1 MNGWDDGFIPEKEI
15 EEQLIPTLDDFSK
28 ATSLV
33 LPSGGVKG
41 VYLLG
46 ALQYLYEH
54 CGLDHIQ
61 SYYGTSI
68 GSIISG
74 LLIIGFTPLEILV
87 YICVHKIVL
96 LLLES
101 FTLTKILIEKSLL
114 DSTVF
119 TNILTSMIEGK
130 IGYVPTMGELV
141 TDYGKRLCVVT
152 ISRDSP
158 SSPLYISSESHPNL
172 SMVHALH
179 MSSSIPFIFGYATYD
194 NIQYFDGGVLDQFPI
209 LYASQREELVF
220 GVDISRPYQK
230 SDTLLIDLI
239 HIISLP
245 INYIGE
251 SFKKQLTRGCYI
263 EINTEGELVSKSS
276 KDIILMFESGYR
288 QCKEKMI
295 KKKFKQD

>member
-46 ALQYLYEH
+46 TLQYLYEQ
-54 CGLDHIQ
+54 CGLEHIQ

-119 TNILTSMIEGK
+119 TNILTTMIEGK
-130 IGYVPTMGELV
+130 IG
-141 TDYGKRLCVVT
+141 
-152 ISRDSP
+152 
-158 SSPLYISSESHPNL
+158 
-172 SMVHALH
+172 
-179 MSSSIPFIFGYATYD
+179 
-194 NIQYFDGGVLDQFPI
+194 
-209 LYASQREELVF
+209 
-220 GVDISRPYQK
+220 
-230 SDTLLIDLI
+230 
-239 HIISLP
+239 
-245 INYIGE
+245 
-251 SFKKQLTRGCYI
+251 
-263 EINTEGELVSKSS
+263 
-276 KDIILMFESGYR
+276 
-288 QCKEKMI
+288 
-295 KKKFKQD
+295 